1 MKLAIVDSEIVCA
14 EVGPYCEQLRD
25 TGRFRWNRRDKTMR
39 ARMCLDSLEALSS
52 CCKLPPHLASELLR
66 MRAMRDAVERQRASE
81 NPVPLLRYPIKN
93 AELMKHQVRGAN
105 MARLVFGAAPEE
117 NGGNT

>member
-1 MKLAIVDSEIVCA
+1 MKLAIIDSEIVCA
-14 EVGPYCEQLRD
+14 EVGPYYEQLRD

-66 MRAMRDAVERQRASE
+66 LRELRDAVERQRTSE

-105 MARLVFGAAPEE
+105 MALLVFGAVQEE

>member
-1 MKLAIVDSEIVCA
+1 MKLAIIGSEIVCA
-14 EVGPYCEQLRD
+14 EIGPYYEQLRD

-66 MRAMRDAVERQRASE
+66 LRALRDAAERQRASE
-81 NPVPLLRYPIKN
+81 DPVPLLRYPIKN

-105 MARLVFGAAPEE
+105 MALLVFGAVRDEA
-117 NGGNT
+117 GGNT